1 MADNVSKNKARM
13 VVLTIFIVGFAA
25 GVLSMNLYERLRG
38 NKPPENGKP
47 QDFIIRKMEDRLSLS
62 SDQEGKIRSILNET
76 FEQYGQI
83 RKEME
88 PRLKEFEP
96 KFADVRAKS
105 RDRMREVLTDK
116 QKPEFEKMLEES
128 DKEREARKNRQ

>member
-1 MADNVSKNKARM
+1 MADNINKNKARL

-25 GVLSMNLYERLRG
+25 GLLSMNLYDRLRG

-47 QDFIIRKMEDRLSLS
+47 QDYIIRKMEDRLDLT

-88 PRLKEFEP
+88 PKLKEYEP
-96 KFADVRAKS
+96 RFIEVRKKS
-105 RDRMREVLTDK
+105 RERMREVLSEK
-116 QKPEFEKMLEES
+116 QMPEFEKMLEES
-128 DKEREARKNRQ
+128 DKEREARKNK

>member
-25 GVLSMNLYERLRG
+25 GVLSMNLYERLRS
-38 NKPPENGKP
+38 NKAPENGKP

-62 SDQEGKIRSILNET
+62 SDQEGKIRGILNET

-96 KFADVRAKS
+96 KFAEVRAKS
-105 RDRMREVLTDK
+105 RDRMREVLNDK

>member
-1 MADNVSKNKARM
+1 MADNTNKNKARM

-25 GVLSMNLYERLRG
+25 GVLSVNLYERLRG

-47 QDFIIRKMEDRLSLS
+47 QDVIIRKMEDRLSLT
-62 SDQEGKIRSILNET
+62 SDQESKIRSILNET
-76 FEQYGQI
+76 FDQYKQI
-83 RKEME
+83 RTEME
-88 PRLKEFEP
+88 PKLKEYEP
-96 KFADVRAKS
+96 RFTDVRAKS

-116 QKPEFEKMLEES
+116 QMPEFEKMLEES

>member
-1 MADNVSKNKARM
+1 MADNSNKNKARM

-47 QDFIIRKMEDRLSLS
+47 QDFILRKMEDRLDLS
-62 SDQEGKIRSILNET
+62 SDQEGKIKGILNDT

-88 PRLKEFEP
+88 PRLKEYEP
-96 KFADVRAKS
+96 RFTEVRLKT
-105 RDRMREVLTDK
+105 RERIREILTDK
-116 QKPEFEKMLEES
+116 QLPEFAKMLEEF
-128 DKEREARKNRQ
+128 DKEREARKNKQ